1 MKKNPLNLL
10 VIAVLAMF
18 VAFTACQDYDDDIG
32 RLDKEIAAA
41 KTEAQAKI
49 DAAKTELNN
58 AINAAKAE
66 VQNAINSAITEV
78 NGKITKL
85 QADLAKAA
93 TKEELDA
100 VKADLANNYLKKTV
114 FQEFQQSA
122 TQAMELLTARVV
134 TLETN
139 SATKAELEAA
149 KTALEAL
156 IADLQAD
163 LDDLRE
169 AAATKVE
176 LQEAV
181 ANLEALIAKTKADL
195 LEVTDALDERVGSL
209 EDRADAVE
217 DRVDSL
223 EVKSATKVELALV
236 KAELEATIAVVDS
249 TLTDL
254 IGKHNDLKGAFD
266 LLKEAFEDLEDSY
279 NTFIGDY
286 EGTVADILEQITT
299 EVTALENKLT
309 PRIMTLE
316 ALLQVT
322 EEGESET
329 LNDIYAKIQEN
340 TDSIDALR
348 LDMLAK
354 YYELKAED
362 MRLDSLIQ
370 VNAANI
376 AINAGN
382 IETNRLA
389 IKAIQD
395 YINNNL
401 EPRLA
406 VIEGDIDA
414 LEVRMDAAETAI
426 GLNIVNINILSQ
438 QVKGLTFIPT
448 RGLPGEKT
456 IKLYWNAGDYT
467 ADHVLMYRVSPA
479 SAKVGKDF
487 VVESLNYQITTRATL
502 SDNANIV
509 DVYLNGDAYMHT
521 SFPDVLCVPVHIV
534 GEGCE
539 VFEPGAQEALSLVLT
554 VKNIGLKADAEEDD
568 DFNVYVRSTEM
579 VNTEFIHTPIV
590 LAELGK
596 GTLNERLL
604 EVTQPA
610 AEFFANHPEEFPVG
624 TRNWNV
630 MLYKL
635 GIIDLY
641 DYVLSYYN
649 VEDDYRFYNNLGSF
663 GRPYTDKP
671 VYDAPIY
678 TFEIVSEWEGAA
690 PHFIDPQDRYTEIVD
705 GSFLRVK
712 EGKVNSADD
721 KKVIIKV
728 TQVNAA
734 DPDCQP
740 VGYLVV
746 KITNDPGQAWADVR
760 HTYDF
765 TNIAYYHTD
774 AAGIIND
781 PANYIFGKNPG
792 DVDVVLDKF
801 PLASIKK
808 EEFWNS
814 TYVTAWPAVLDYIEA
829 ETSFEPFDYNHIG
842 ITKNLAMEQIE
853 IDPDYATNSFL
864 VKVSPQAPAGKYVVT
879 YKVRY
884 TKGTPAV
891 QAGPDL
897 YLTFKFNVGVRKMTV
912 QKDGPVWTG
921 PNTLK
926 VQFARINNTLGYT
939 FLSETGYRGN
949 LTQAFIHDAGTKV
962 ITVATDN
969 AKDHGDAA
977 INPAWNKPVPV
988 YAPMF
993 EFIPQQA
1000 LLDAGFSYEEGVGGY
1015 LTQLMLAGERAA
1027 NIYKDPADNMVRI
1040 YIEYNAAGDAL
1051 YNWINGINPGKLF
1064 NTFNEVWAPEN
1075 LIKVRMVTDVNA
1087 STIELNKFYL
1097 TEFDVLFERALH
1109 TKFTTVALDDKQ
1121 DIQKADFNFLTNTQ
1135 TIIRGLFD
1143 GDAKLVSSSEATYD
1157 GTAAGDLGKWYGVQ
1171 TLATMPVD
1179 PDRAGHVDYDY
1190 VEYSADGVNW
1200 QPIPLD
1206 LRADTHPSRYFDL
1219 IPYGTGLNFKWQAVF
1234 QGDEKVSTAPIYFRV
1249 PIVNENGLS
1258 RTAVAFRF
1266 GKANVMGYAIFKINP
1281 RG

>member
-1 MKKNPLNLL
+1 MKNRLL
-10 VIAVLAMF
+10 LKLFTVAVIVGM
-18 VAFTACQDYDDDIG
+18 AFTTSCKDYDDDINSL
-32 RLDKEIAAA
+32 RKSL
-41 KTEAQAKI
+41 EAQ
-49 DAAKTELNN
+49 KTELQQ
-58 AINAAKAE
+58 AIDG
-66 VQNAINSAITEV
+66 VQSGLTTLEGKVNTINTQIA
-78 NGKITKL
+78 GL
-85 QADLAKAA
+85 QADLSAMETELGKKASKTELAAEKAA
-93 TKEELDA
+93 LETLIANTKTEILNLTVA
-100 VKADLANNYLKKTV
+100 KTV
-114 FQEFQQSA
+114 FEQFQQQAQQALADLNTELAKKVNQTDFDAYKLEVAGKFAEVKAVTDSLDVKIDNLDEA
-122 TQAMELLTARVV
+122 LRELVADTKEDLTQYIDDGLAQEVIDRNQAIADL
-134 TLETN
+134 
-139 SATKAELEAA
+139 KAEL
-149 KTALEAL
+149 
-156 IADLQAD
+156 
-163 LDDLRE
+163 
-169 AAATKVE
+169 
-176 LQEAV
+176 
-181 ANLEALIAKTKADL
+181 N
-195 LEVTDALDERVGSL
+195 
-209 EDRADAVE
+209 
-217 DRVDSL
+217 
-223 EVKSATKVELALV
+223 
-236 KAELEATIAVVDS
+236 
-249 TLTDL
+249 
-254 IGKHNDLKGAFD
+254 
-266 LLKEAFEDLEDSY
+266 
-279 NTFIGDY
+279 
-286 EGTVADILEQITT
+286 
-299 EVTALENKLT
+299 
-309 PRIMTLE
+309 PRILVLE

-322 EEGESET
+322 EEGTSDT
-329 LNDIYAKIQEN
+329 LDDIYGKFEDVFGKLAAHA
-340 TDSIDALR
+340 DSIDALR
-348 LDMLAK
+348 NDMDAK
-354 YYELKAED
+354 YNELVAAD
-362 MRLDSLIQ
+362 QALQNQITTNRNSIDSIQ
-370 VNAANI
+370 NYVKVTLKNKLTEIDNEIGGLKTRMNAA
-376 AINAGN
+376 
-382 IETNRLA
+382 E
-389 IKAIQD
+389 K
-395 YINNNL
+395 
-401 EPRLA
+401 
-406 VIEGDIDA
+406 
-414 LEVRMDAAETAI
+414 AI

-502 SDNANIV
+502 SDNSNIV
-509 DVYLNGDAYMHT
+509 DVYLNGDAYMHP
-521 SFPDVLCVPVHIV
+521 SFPGVLCVPVHIV

-539 VFEPGAQEALSLVLT
+539 VFAPEKDEALSLVLT
-554 VKNIGLKADAEEDD
+554 VKNIGLKAKADDAD

-579 VNTEFIHTPIV
+579 VNTEFIHTPIA
-590 LAELGK
+590 LAELGE

-604 EVTQPA
+604 EVTQPD
-610 AEFFANHPEEFPVG
+610 AEHFANHPEDFPVG

-635 GIIDLY
+635 GTIDLY
-641 DYVLSYYN
+641 DYVLSYYD
-649 VEDDYRFYNNLGSF
+649 VEGDYRFYNDLGSF

-671 VYDAPIY
+671 VYAAPEY

-740 VGYLVV
+740 VAYLVV
-746 KITNDPGQAWADVR
+746 KITNDPNQAWADVR

-765 TNIAYYHTD
+765 TDIAYYHTNV
-774 AAGIIND
+774 AGIIND
-781 PANYIFGKNPG
+781 PANYVFGKNPG

-814 TYVTAWPAVLDYIEA
+814 SYVSAWPAVLDYIVD

-912 QKDGPVWTG
+912 KKDGPVWTG
-921 PNTLK
+921 ANTLK
-926 VQFARINNTLGYT
+926 VQFARIDNTLGYT

-962 ITVATDN
+962 ITVKTDN
-969 AKDHGDAA
+969 ELDHGDAA
-977 INPAWNKPVPV
+977 IDPAWNKDEPV

-1000 LLDAGFSYEEGVGGY
+1000 LLDAGFSYEVDADGY
-1015 LTQLMLAGERAA
+1015 LTQLMLGDVRAA
-1027 NIYKDPADNMVRI
+1027 NIYKDPADNMVRV
-1040 YIEYNAAGDAL
+1040 YIEYNEAGDAL
-1051 YNWINGINPGKLF
+1051 YNWINGINPGRLF
-1064 NTFNEVWAPEN
+1064 TTFNEVWAPEN

-1087 STIELNKFYL
+1087 STIKLNKFYL

-1109 TKFTTVALDDKQ
+1109 TKFTTVTLKDLQVKQ
-1121 DIQKADFNFLTNTQ
+1121 TVDFNFLTNTQ
-1135 TIIRGLFD
+1135 TIKRGLFD
-1143 GDAKLVSSSEATYD
+1143 GDAKLVASSEITYN
-1157 GTAAGDLGKWYGVQ
+1157 GTTHGDLGKWYGVQ

-1179 PDRAGHVDYDY
+1179 PARSGHVDYDY

-1200 QPIPLD
+1200 EPIRQD

-1234 QGDEKVSTAPIYFRV
+1234 QGDEKESTAAIYFRV
-1249 PIVNENGLS
+1249 PIVNENGKT
-1258 RTAVAFRF
+1258 RNAVAFRF
-1266 GKANVMGYAIFKINP
+1266 GKADVMGYAIFKINP